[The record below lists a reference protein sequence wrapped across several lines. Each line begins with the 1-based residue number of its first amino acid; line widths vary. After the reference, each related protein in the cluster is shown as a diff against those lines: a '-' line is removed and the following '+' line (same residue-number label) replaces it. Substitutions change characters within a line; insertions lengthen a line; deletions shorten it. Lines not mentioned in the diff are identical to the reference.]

1 MFSWAA
7 VAPSAQLF
15 GPTIRHT
22 NNPGTIALTFDD
34 GPNPAAT
41 PRILDLL
48 DKHGAAATFFQIGQR
63 VRQFPA
69 LCKDILG
76 RGHALGNHTDSHPR
90 LVFLSS
96 ETIVRELEKC
106 SAAFE
111 SATGG
116 VTRWMRPPY
125 GYRGPQLER
134 ALRKRNWQTQVV
146 MWSASGWDWKPQP
159 PARLINRLRRVKG
172 GDIVLLHDGD
182 HRSPNG
188 DRSHT
193 IAALEYWL
201 PRWKE
206 AGLKLISLDHLTG
219 KSS

>member
-1 MFSWAA
+1 M
-7 VAPSAQLF
+7 
-15 GPTIRHT
+15 RHT
-22 NNPGTIALTFDD
+22 NDAGTIALTFDD

-48 DKHGAAATFFQIGQR
+48 DKHDAVATFFQIGQR

-69 LCKDILG
+69 ICKDILR

-96 ETIVRELEKC
+96 ETIVQELERC
-106 SAAFE
+106 AAAFE
-111 SATGG
+111 SATGAG
-116 VTRWMRPPY
+116 THWMRPPY

-134 ALRKRNWQTQVV
+134 ALRKRKWQIQVV
-146 MWSASGWDWKPQP
+146 MWSLSGWDWKPQP
-159 PARLINRLRRVKG
+159 SERLINRLRRVKG

-182 HRSPNG
+182 HRRVDG
-188 DRSHT
+188 DRGHT
-193 IAALEYWL
+193 IGALEYWL

-206 AGLKLISLDHLTG
+206 AGLRLTSLDQLAG
-219 KSS
+219 NNN